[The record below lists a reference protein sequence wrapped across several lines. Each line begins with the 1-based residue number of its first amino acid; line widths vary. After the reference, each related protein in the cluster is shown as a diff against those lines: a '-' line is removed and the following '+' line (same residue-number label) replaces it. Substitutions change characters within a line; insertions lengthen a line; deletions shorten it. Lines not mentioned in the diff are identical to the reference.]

1 MKKAFTI
8 LSFVL
13 ISLMLATSPVFATV
27 HPPEEEGVLPEMIL
41 TVPEE
46 SDHQKYLGITGKKT
60 FIAPQIKAEVVI
72 IEIFSMYCPYCQK
85 DAPVVNELYEK
96 IAKDENLRD
105 RVKLIGIGAGNSAF
119 EVGFFRK
126 TYNISFPLFPDD
138 DFSIHKKLG
147 QVRTPY
153 FIGIKIKKDG
163 TYRIFYSKRG
173 AIEDAGKFLNLML
186 RLSEI

>member
-1 MKKAFTI
+1 MKKGFTV
-8 LSFVL
+8 LTLVFV
-13 ISLMLATSPVFATV
+13 SLMLAADPVFAMV
-27 HPPEEEGVLPEMIL
+27 HPPEEGGVLPEMIL

-46 SDHQKYLGITGKKT
+46 MEYQKYLGVTGEKT
-60 FIAPQIKAEVVI
+60 FTVPQIKAEVVI

-85 DAPVVNELYEK
+85 DAPVVNELYTK
-96 IAKDENLRD
+96 IMKDKNLKD
-105 RVKLIGIGAGNSAF
+105 RVKLIGIGAGNSDF
-119 EVGFFRK
+119 EVDFFRK
-126 TYNISFPLFPDD
+126 TYNISFPLFPDG

-153 FIGIKIKKDG
+153 FIGIKKKKEG

-173 AIEDAGKFLNLML
+173 AIEDAEKFLSLML